1 MSTVSVIAE
10 RFKNWKD
17 SVVIHLTEDGR
28 NYTVDDKE
36 YPRVSRIID
45 IIDKPFL
52 RDGGTWDLQLAIKFI
67 EENHIDIVYNCT
79 DIYDFPDCDVTK
91 IRLPFSSAQGEQNI
105 SLLQGNHRKISQHIH
120 DNLEHSNIFIGCP
133 DGKCIAPLLV
143 AIYILHHGSL
153 NPKSIY
159 EMLLTKDSSLSLWCD
174 LALFQ

>member
-1 MSTVSVIAE
+1 MGLSLSMSNLEMYYLEILSGLWIG
-10 RFKNWKD
+10 D
-17 SVVIHLTEDGR
+17 TEIMIQ
-28 NYTVDDKE
+28 K
-36 YPRVSRIID
+36 
-45 IIDKPFL
+45 
-52 RDGGTWDLQLAIKFI
+52 KFM
-67 EENHIDIVYNCT
+67 EDNHIDIVYNCT
-79 DIYDFPDCDVTK
+79 DIYDFPDCEVTK

-105 SLLQGNHRKISQHIH
+105 PLLQGNHRKISQHIH